1 MHRNKMRAMRRRVL
15 AALLGTAFA
24 MSSFQTAYA
33 TKQDVEA
40 AKKKVSSI
48 EEEKKKVQATIKN
61 LEGLKNDTAAYVKEL
76 DGSLTKLEGELDQ
89 LSSQIGSKEQ
99 EIADTGAAL
108 EQAKETETKQYAD
121 MKLRIKYMYERG
133 NTSYLDMLF
142 QSEDM
147 VQLMN
152 RAEYI
157 NKISDY
163 DRKKLDEYEAT
174 RQEIADE
181 EQKLKDDRE
190 VLLNM
195 QEQTKAKQASVQT
208 LRAQKNKE
216 LNSYEGQISSAQN
229 QVEQYNADLAA
240 QENKIK
246 QIEAEIKRKEEEE
259 RKKAEEARK
268 KAEEEARKKAEA
280 EAKAKKA
287 ASSTTAASTSK
298 SSTSTSN
305 KAVSLGNIS
314 FKWPCPS
321 SGRITSG
328 FGSRKSPT
336 KGASSYHQGI
346 DISASTGAAI
356 TAAASGTVVVSTYSY
371 SAGNYI
377 MINHGGGVYTVY
389 MHCSQLLVSEGQSVK
404 QGQTI
409 AKVGSTGYST
419 GSHLHFGIR
428 SGGKYVNPSSY
439 VSP

>member
-1 MHRNKMRAMRRRVL
+1 MHKNNRDVTAADKRSLKRIRKRIA
-15 AALLGTAFA
+15 AALLGAA
-24 MSSFQTAYA
+24 MAVSSFQTAYA

-61 LEGLKNDTAAYVKEL
+61 LEGLKNDAAAYVKEL
-76 DGSLTKLEGELDQ
+76 DGNLTKLEGELDE
-89 LSSQIGSKEQ
+89 LSSQISTKEQ
-99 EIADTGAAL
+99 EIADTGIAL
-108 EQAKETETKQYAD
+108 EQSKATENKQYAD
-121 MKLRIKYMYERG
+121 MKLRIKYMYEQG
-133 NTSYLDMLF
+133 NTNYIDMLF

-157 NKISDY
+157 NKMSSY
-163 DRKKLDEYEAT
+163 DRKKLDEYAAT
-174 RQEIADE
+174 RQAIADE
-181 EQKLKDDRE
+181 EQKVKDDKAAL
-190 VLLNM
+190 VDM
-195 QEQTKAKQASVQT
+195 QEKTKAKQESVKT

-216 LNSYEGQISSAQN
+216 MQSYAGQIDTAQS
-229 QVEQYNADLAA
+229 QVDQYNADLVA

-259 RKKAEEARK
+259 RKKAEAAR

-280 EAKAKKA
+280 EGKKVSATDKA
-287 ASSTTAASTSK
+287 ASYNVA
-298 SSTSTSN
+298 
-305 KAVSLGNIS
+305 SLGNIS

-321 SGRITSG
+321 SSRISSG
-328 FGSRKSPT
+328 FGSRTSPT
-336 KGASSYHQGI
+336 KGASSNHQGI
-346 DISASTGAAI
+346 DIPASTGAAI
-356 TAAASGTVVVSTYSY
+356 VASASGTVVVSTYSY

-377 MINHGGGVYTVY
+377 MISHGGGVYTVY
-389 MHCSQLLVSEGQSVK
+389 MHCSQLLASEGQTVK

-428 SGGKYVNPSSY
+428 SGGRYVNPQSY